1 MTLTK
6 RHFLKAV
13 LFFLSLW
20 LVYQVLHYYRIT
32 HPNRNHAMIKSLR
45 NMQPFCVGRFL
56 INLPEGTTVR
66 VNRASVEGAEFSA
79 EAPVSHSKFELL
91 MEKRWAEIEAIKV
104 DDNGKPFIQVSK
116 RIEPRK
122 DAVIFNYQHVMIR
135 SADIETGADVER
147 HLHKTEAYFWQDNT
161 LYSFTSDPADD
172 AVLKTIQALH
182 KHNNSQT
189 PSGPGFCGPDSF
201 FVGGAKPESLSIA
214 FRLPTQPPIDL
225 YLDTSTYYSAET
237 GQLQVPPRP
246 KLSDYENENFK
257 GMTLRDAPRTV
268 SGLAGKEWIEGTTQK
283 RGDDAYETNIDATWF
298 YPGEMASSGKPA
310 IEARYGIT
318 YKTTSPPSPWGS
330 FPKTNTLD
338 GISEETFMTYWDT
351 ILGTLRLRPGALNAG
366 DK

>member
-6 RHFLKAV
+6 RHFLKAG
-13 LFFLSLW
+13 LFLLALW
-20 LVYQVLHYYRIT
+20 LVYQALHYYRVT
-32 HPNRNHAMIKSLR
+32 HPNRNHAMIESLR

-56 INLPEGTTVR
+56 IDLPEGTTVL

-79 EAPVSHSKFELL
+79 ETPVSHNKFESF
-91 MEKRWAEIEAIKV
+91 MEKRWAEIEAMKV
-104 DDNGKPFIQVSK
+104 DDDGKPYVQPSK
-116 RIEPRK
+116 RVEPTR
-122 DAVIFNYQHVMIR
+122 DAIIFTYQHTLISSVHWQGQV
-135 SADIETGADVER
+135 THNVPF
-147 HLHKTEAYFWQDNT
+147 HKIEAYFWQDNT

-172 AVLKTIQALH
+172 AVLKTIQALQ
-182 KHNNSQT
+182 KHNNRQT
-189 PSGPGFCGPDSF
+189 PSGPGFCGPESF
-201 FVGGAKPESLSIA
+201 FAGGAKPESLSIA
-214 FRLPTQPPIDL
+214 FRLPTQPPMDL
-225 YLDTSTYYSAET
+225 YLDTSTYYSAEA

-257 GMTLRDAPRTV
+257 GMILRDAPRTV

-298 YPGEMASSGKPA
+298 YPGEMTSSGKPA

-318 YKTTSPPSPWGS
+318 YKTTSPPLPWGS
-330 FPKTNTLD
+330 FQKINTQD
-338 GISEETFMTYWDT
+338 GISEEVFMTYWDT